1 MPAYLFDLF
10 GTIVR
15 RRGEELV
22 VDDEAV
28 ACVLQ
33 LLDSGQACGI
43 IATCPAAVTSALRA
57 NLPLIDECEVAV
69 FSSDIGIGLPDPRAL
84 AVAASAMGQR
94 LSATVFYSADADNL
108 AAAAEAG
115 MDSREWV

>member
-1 MPAYLFDLF
+1 MSAYLFDLF

-15 RRGEELV
+15 RRGEEFV
-22 VDDEAV
+22 VDDDAV
-28 ACVLQ
+28 SYVLQ
-33 LLDSGQACGI
+33 LLDSDQACGI

-57 NLPLIDECEVAV
+57 NLPLIDECDVAV
-69 FSSDIGIGLPDPRAL
+69 FSSDIGVGLPDARAL
-84 AVAASAMGQR
+84 AVAASAMGHR
-94 LSATVFYSADADNL
+94 IPAMVFYSADAENL